1 MTFSKGNMT
10 VSLGRRPMGS
20 ARIAALMLLGLSL
33 LMPAAAMAQ
42 TSLRIFTGG
51 LLRPDLFRQIGEAY
65 ARSNPGITVEVETGG
80 ATPELQQRAL
90 AAAIASKDA
99 TLDLVLIDVLR
110 PSQWVAGQVIE
121 PLDAYLGADR
131 DATVARY
138 LAPYRA
144 TMSVGGKVV
153 ALPISA
159 DVQMLY
165 YRKDL
170 LEKHGLS
177 VPKTWDELKTSAQKV
192 LDAEKTPALRGFEMS
207 GAPVEATVCSYLT
220 GVWGAGEEMVKSG
233 KLALD
238 GEGAKKPFQLW
249 SEMKAAK
256 LLATSPAEVSTDRV
270 RQDLQAG
277 TLLFG
282 SAWAYAFPRLQG
294 DAGTLVKDKIGLA
307 RLPGFSPEH
316 QAGCIGGWQV
326 AVTAFSKNKLE
337 AVKFARFLS
346 SPERAKLFALQVGW
360 LPVFEPLYADEEVLK
375 AQPWF
380 RDALPALQSGKLRP
394 ATPRYSEVSEIIRTN
409 VSAFLSGN
417 KNADAALTDMTKR
430 LGVIFK

>member
-1 MTFSKGNMT
+1 MTFSEGN
-10 VSLGRRPMGS
+10 RRPGS
-20 ARIAALMLLGLSL
+20 TRLITLLLLGLVL
-33 LMPAAAMAQ
+33 FLPTVVLAQ

-65 ARSNPGITVEVETGG
+65 ARTNPGITVEIETGG

-90 AAAIASKDA
+90 ASAITTKDA

-110 PSQWVAGQVIE
+110 PPQWVAGQVIE
-121 PLDAYLGADR
+121 PLDAYLGAER

-170 LEKHGLS
+170 LEKHGLP
-177 VPKTWDELKTSAQKV
+177 VPKTWDELKASAQKV
-192 LDAEKTPALRGFEMS
+192 LETEKTPALRGFAMS

-220 GVWGAGEEMVKSG
+220 GVWGAGEEIVKSG
-233 KLALD
+233 KLAFE

-249 SEMKAAK
+249 SEMKTAK

-270 RQDLQAG
+270 RQDLQTG
-277 TLLFG
+277 TLIFG

-294 DAGTLVKDKIGLA
+294 DTGSLVKDKIGLA

-326 AVTAFSKNKLE
+326 AVTAFSKNKPE

-346 SPERAKLFALQVGW
+346 SPETAKLFALQAGW

-380 RDALPALQSGKLRP
+380 RDALPALQSGKLRS
-394 ATPRYSEVSEIIRTN
+394 ATPRYGEVSEIIRTN
-409 VSAFLSGN
+409 VSAFLAGT

>member
-1 MTFSKGNMT
+1 
-10 VSLGRRPMGS
+10 MGYAS
-20 ARIAALMLLGLSL
+20 IAVLALLGLVF
-33 LMPAAAMAQ
+33 LMPAGAEAQ
-42 TSLRIFTGG
+42 TTLKIFTGG

-65 ARSNPGITVEVETGG
+65 AHANPGITVEVETGG

-90 AAAIASKDA
+90 ANAITTKDA

-110 PSQWVAGQVIE
+110 PPQWVAGQVIE
-121 PLDAYLGADR
+121 PLDTYLGTER

-165 YRKDL
+165 FRKDL
-170 LEKHGLS
+170 LEKHALP

-192 LDAEKTPALRGFEMS
+192 LEAEKTPTLRGFEMS
-207 GAPVEATVCSYLT
+207 GAPVEATVCSYLS
-220 GVWGAGEEMVKSG
+220 GLWGAGEEIVKSG

-249 SEMKAAK
+249 SDLKAAK
-256 LLATSPAEVSTDRV
+256 LLAATPAEVSTDRV

-282 SAWAYAFPRLQG
+282 SAWAYAFPRLQS
-294 DAGTLVKDKIGLA
+294 DAGSLVKDKIGLA

-326 AVTAFSKNKLE
+326 AVTAFSKNKPE
-337 AVKFARFLS
+337 AVKFARYLS
-346 SPERAKLFALQVGW
+346 SPETAKQLAIQAGW

-380 RDALPALQSGKLRP
+380 RDTLPALLTGKLRP
-394 ATPRYSEVSEIIRTN
+394 ATPRYGEVSEIIRSN
-409 VSAFLSGN
+409 VSAFLAGT

-430 LGVIFK
+430 LGIIFK

>member
-1 MTFSKGNMT
+1 MEFLKENWPRVRTRFAML
-10 VSLGRRPMGS
+10 V
-20 ARIAALMLLGLSL
+20 LLGLVL
-33 LMPAAAMAQ
+33 FAPAAALAQ
-42 TSLRIFTGG
+42 TSLKIFTGG

-65 ARSNPGITVEVETGG
+65 ARANPEVSVEVETGG

-90 AAAIASKDA
+90 ATAISSKDA

-110 PSQWVAGQVIE
+110 PPQWGAGQVIE
-121 PLDAYLGADR
+121 PLDAFLGAER

-165 YRKDL
+165 FRKDL

-177 VPKTWDELKTSAQKV
+177 APKTWDELKSSAQKV
-192 LDAEKTPALRGFEMS
+192 LEVEKTPALRGFEMS

-220 GVWGAGEEMVKSG
+220 GLWGAGEEMTRSG
-233 KLALD
+233 KLTLD

-249 SEMKAAK
+249 GDMKTAK
-256 LLATSPAEVSTDRV
+256 LLATNPAEVSTDRV

-282 SAWAYAFPRLQG
+282 SAWAYAFPRLQS

-307 RLPGFSPEH
+307 RLPGFSPDH
-316 QAGCIGGWQV
+316 QVGCIGGWQV
-326 AVTAFSKNKLE
+326 AVTAFSKNKPE

-346 SPERAKLFALQVGW
+346 SPETAKLLALQAGW

-380 RDALPALQSGKLRP
+380 RDALPALQAGKLRP
-394 ATPRYSEVSEIIRTN
+394 ATPRYGEVSEIIRTN
-409 VSAFLSGN
+409 VSAFLAGT